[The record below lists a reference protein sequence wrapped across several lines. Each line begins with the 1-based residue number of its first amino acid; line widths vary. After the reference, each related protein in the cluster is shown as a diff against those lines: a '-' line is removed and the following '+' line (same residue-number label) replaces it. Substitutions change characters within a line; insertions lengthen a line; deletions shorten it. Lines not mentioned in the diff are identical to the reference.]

1 MTEKATTANT
11 VTTAPSVMSAPTH
24 AGAQPS
30 RQEGSMDSFD
40 DWDILSPPS
49 APHSDDER
57 DTVVVQH
64 GAKDNN
70 NNMECVEPRRA
81 SSVAAPGTPT
91 GFSAGSFARA
101 DSNSDIDVADEFEDL
116 DAGVISR
123 FPPRHSSSSYSDAQQ
138 RLRNDMAEPAG
149 VDQWLRLAE
158 ESLTAGASRA
168 ASDLVALLAVVK
180 RGSSAK
186 PNLPVEDV
194 GTCTEENLADSSEN
208 EEDIFTREVSS
219 SVDDDDWR
227 SLVRSLGPARFFLP
241 LGIVVVTVCVVLVY
255 VVSGGSVVSDARS
268 DAVVVAAAAA
278 GSRGSCQVPTS
289 SLDAGSI
296 DHRLHGPHI
305 GDCPA
310 YADDHTRVQGPSNS
324 RELPTRE
331 DSLLEDVSR
340 LTGENDRLRAEL
352 AAVAAELT
360 SELDRVTLELDA
372 VVRDGDVLRRQTDT
386 HLTESAVWKHSSEN
400 WYDAYQ
406 RARED
411 CRAVAPWTFTTGTKA
426 LARAAIGTVMRYGGD
441 A

>member
-1 MTEKATTANT
+1 
-11 VTTAPSVMSAPTH
+11 
-24 AGAQPS
+24 
-30 RQEGSMDSFD
+30 MDSFD

-70 NNMECVEPRRA
+70 NNFGDVLEPRRA
-81 SSVAAPGTPT
+81 SSPALNPGTPT

-101 DSNSDIDVADEFEDL
+101 DSNSDVDVADEFEDL

-138 RLRNDMAEPAG
+138 RTRNDMAEPAG

-194 GTCTEENLADSSEN
+194 GTAASTGEENLADSSEN
-208 EEDIFTREVSS
+208 AEDIFTREVSS
-219 SVDDDDWR
+219 SDDDDDWR

-241 LGIVVVTVCVVLVY
+241 LGIVLVTVCVVLVY
-255 VVSGGSVVSDARS
+255 VASGGSVVSDARS
-268 DAVVVAAAAA
+268 DAVVVAAAAV
-278 GSRGSCQVPTS
+278 GSRGSCAVPTS
-289 SLDAGSI
+289 SFDAGSI
-296 DHRLHGPHI
+296 DQLHGPHI

-310 YADDHTRVQGPSNS
+310 YADDHTRVHVQSNS

-352 AAVAAELT
+352 AAVKDKLT

-386 HLTESAVWKHSSEN
+386 HLAESAVWKHSSEN

-411 CRAVAPWTFTTGTKA
+411 CRAVAPWSLASGTKA
-426 LARAAIGTVMRYGGD
+426 LARAAIGTVMRYGGEV
-441 A
+441 

>member
-1 MTEKATTANT
+1 
-11 VTTAPSVMSAPTH
+11 
-24 AGAQPS
+24 
-30 RQEGSMDSFD
+30 MDSFD

-123 FPPRHSSSSYSDAQQ
+123 FPPRHSSSYSDAQQ

-194 GTCTEENLADSSEN
+194 GTCTSTGGQNLADSGEN
-208 EEDIFTREVSS
+208 ADILTREVSS

-241 LGIVVVTVCVVLVY
+241 LGIVLVAVCVVLAC

-268 DAVVVAAAAA
+268 DAVVVAAAAS

-289 SLDAGSI
+289 SVDAGSI

-310 YADDHTRVQGPSNS
+310 YADDHTRVHVPSNS

-340 LTGENDRLRAEL
+340 LTAENDRLRLEL
-352 AAVAAELT
+352 AAVKDKLT

-372 VVRDGDVLRRQTDT
+372 VVRTSDVLRRQTDT
-386 HLTESAVWKHSSEN
+386 HLAESAVWKHSSEN

>member
-1 MTEKATTANT
+1 
-11 VTTAPSVMSAPTH
+11 MSASTRVD
-24 AGAQPS
+24 AWPS
-30 RQEGSMDSFD
+30 RKEGSMDSFD

-57 DTVVVQH
+57 DTVVVEH

-101 DSNSDIDVADEFEDL
+101 DSNSDVDVADEFEDL

-123 FPPRHSSSSYSDAQQ
+123 FPPRHSYSDAQQ
-138 RLRNDMAEPAG
+138 RLRNDMAAEPAG

-194 GTCTEENLADSSEN
+194 GTCTSTGEENLADSGAVV
-208 EEDIFTREVSS
+208 DFTREVSS

-241 LGIVVVTVCVVLVY
+241 LGIVLVTVCVVLVY

-268 DAVVVAAAAA
+268 DAVVVAAAASL
-278 GSRGSCQVPTS
+278 SRGSCQVPTS
-289 SLDAGSI
+289 SFDAGSI

-331 DSLLEDVSR
+331 DSLTEDVSR
-340 LTGENDRLRAEL
+340 LTAENDRLRLEL
-352 AAVAAELT
+352 AAVKDELT
-360 SELDRVTLELDA
+360 SELDRLTLELDA

>member
-1 MTEKATTANT
+1 
-11 VTTAPSVMSAPTH
+11 MSAPTRVD
-24 AGAQPS
+24 AWPS

-70 NNMECVEPRRA
+70 NNFGDVLEPRRA
-81 SSVAAPGTPT
+81 SSPALNPGTPT

-101 DSNSDIDVADEFEDL
+101 DSNSDVDVADEFEDL

-123 FPPRHSSSSYSDAQQ
+123 FPPRHSYSDAQQ
-138 RLRNDMAEPAG
+138 RLRNDMAAEPAG

-194 GTCTEENLADSSEN
+194 GTCTSTGGENL
-208 EEDIFTREVSS
+208 EDIFTREVSS
-219 SVDDDDWR
+219 SDDDDDWR

-241 LGIVVVTVCVVLVY
+241 LGIVLVTVCVVLVY
-255 VVSGGSVVSDARS
+255 VASGGSVVSDARS
-268 DAVVVAAAAA
+268 DAVVVAAAAV
-278 GSRGSCQVPTS
+278 GSRGSCAVPTS
-289 SLDAGSI
+289 SFDAGSI
-296 DHRLHGPHI
+296 DQLHGPHI

-310 YADDHTRVQGPSNS
+310 YADDHTRVHVQSNS

-372 VVRDGDVLRRQTDT
+372 VVRHSDVLRRQTDT

-411 CRAVAPWTFTTGTKA
+411 CRAVAPWSLASGTKA
-426 LARAAIGTVMRYGGD
+426 LARAAIGTVMRYGGEV
-441 A
+441 

>member
-1 MTEKATTANT
+1 
-11 VTTAPSVMSAPTH
+11 MSAPTR
-24 AGAQPS
+24 ASAWPS
-30 RQEGSMDSFD
+30 RKEGSMDSFD

-101 DSNSDIDVADEFEDL
+101 DSNSDVDVADEFEDL

-123 FPPRHSSSSYSDAQQ
+123 FPPRHSSSYSDAQQ
-138 RLRNDMAEPAG
+138 RTRNDMAEPAG

-186 PNLPVEDV
+186 PNLSVEDV
-194 GTCTEENLADSSEN
+194 GTAASTGGEILADSSEN
-208 EEDIFTREVSS
+208 ADIFTREVSS

-255 VVSGGSVVSDARS
+255 VVSGGSVVSDAS
-268 DAVVVAAAAA
+268 DVVVVAAAAA

-289 SLDAGSI
+289 SFDTSSI

-310 YADDHTRVQGPSNS
+310 YADDHERVHGPSNS

-331 DSLLEDVSR
+331 DSLTEDVR
-340 LTGENDRLRAEL
+340 QLTAENDRLRAEL
-352 AAVAAELT
+352 ASVKDKLT
-360 SELDRVTLELDA
+360 SELDRVNLELDA
-372 VVRDGDVLRRQTDT
+372 VVRNGDVLRRQTDT
-386 HLTESAVWKHSSEN
+386 HLAESAVWKHSSEN

-411 CRAVAPWTFTTGTKA
+411 CRAVAPWTLASGTKA

>member
-1 MTEKATTANT
+1 
-11 VTTAPSVMSAPTH
+11 
-24 AGAQPS
+24 
-30 RQEGSMDSFD
+30 MDSFD

-70 NNMECVEPRRA
+70 NNFGDVLEPRRA
-81 SSVAAPGTPT
+81 SSPALNPGTPT
-91 GFSAGSFARA
+91 GLSAGSFARA
-101 DSNSDIDVADEFEDL
+101 DSNSDVDVADEFEDL

-123 FPPRHSSSSYSDAQQ
+123 FPPRHSSSYSDAQQ
-138 RLRNDMAEPAG
+138 RTRNDMAEPAG

-194 GTCTEENLADSSEN
+194 GTAASTGEENLADSSEN
-208 EEDIFTREVSS
+208 AEDIFTREVSS
-219 SVDDDDWR
+219 SDDDDDWR

-241 LGIVVVTVCVVLVY
+241 LGIVLVTVCVVLVY
-255 VVSGGSVVSDARS
+255 VASGGSVVSDARS
-268 DAVVVAAAAA
+268 DAVVVAAAAV
-278 GSRGSCQVPTS
+278 GSRGSCAVPTS
-289 SLDAGSI
+289 SFDAGSI
-296 DHRLHGPHI
+296 DQLHGPHI

-310 YADDHTRVQGPSNS
+310 YADDHTRVHVQSNS

-372 VVRDGDVLRRQTDT
+372 VVRHSDVLRRQTDT

-411 CRAVAPWTFTTGTKA
+411 CRAVAPWSLASGTKA
-426 LARAAIGTVMRYGGD
+426 LARAAIGTVMRYGGEV
-441 A
+441 

>member
-1 MTEKATTANT
+1 
-11 VTTAPSVMSAPTH
+11 
-24 AGAQPS
+24 
-30 RQEGSMDSFD
+30 MDSFD

-57 DTVVVQH
+57 DTVVVEH

-70 NNMECVEPRRA
+70 NNFGDVLEPRRA
-81 SSVAAPGTPT
+81 SSPALNPGTPT
-91 GFSAGSFARA
+91 GLSAGSFARA
-101 DSNSDIDVADEFEDL
+101 DSNSDVDVADEFEDL

-138 RLRNDMAEPAG
+138 RLHNDMAEPAG

-194 GTCTEENLADSSEN
+194 GTCTSTGEENLAGGAV
-208 EEDIFTREVSS
+208 DIFTREVSS

-241 LGIVVVTVCVVLVY
+241 LGFVLVTVCVVLVY

-278 GSRGSCQVPTS
+278 GSRGSCSVPTS

-310 YADDHTRVQGPSNS
+310 YAVDHTRVHVPSNS

-331 DSLLEDVSR
+331 DSLTEDVSR
-340 LTGENDRLRAEL
+340 LTAENDRLRAEL
-352 AAVAAELT
+352 ASVKDKLT
-360 SELDRVTLELDA
+360 SELDRLTLELDA
-372 VVRDGDVLRRQTDT
+372 VVRNGDVLRRQTDT
-386 HLTESAVWKHSSEN
+386 HLAESAVWKHSSEN

-411 CRAVAPWTFTTGTKA
+411 CRAVAPWTLASGTKA

>member
-1 MTEKATTANT
+1 M
-11 VTTAPSVMSAPTH
+11 
-24 AGAQPS
+24 
-30 RQEGSMDSFD
+30 
-40 DWDILSPPS
+40 SPPS

-70 NNMECVEPRRA
+70 NNFGDVLEPRRA
-81 SSVAAPGTPT
+81 SSPALNPGTPT

-101 DSNSDIDVADEFEDL
+101 DSNSDVDVADEFEDL

-138 RLRNDMAEPAG
+138 RTRNDMAEPAG

-194 GTCTEENLADSSEN
+194 GTAASTGEENLADSSEN
-208 EEDIFTREVSS
+208 AEDIFTREVSS
-219 SVDDDDWR
+219 SDDDDDWR

-241 LGIVVVTVCVVLVY
+241 LGIVLVTVCVVLVY
-255 VVSGGSVVSDARS
+255 VASGGSVVSDARS
-268 DAVVVAAAAA
+268 DAVVVAAAAV
-278 GSRGSCQVPTS
+278 GSRGSCAVPTS
-289 SLDAGSI
+289 SFDAGSI
-296 DHRLHGPHI
+296 DQLHGPHI

-310 YADDHTRVQGPSNS
+310 YADDHTRVHVQSNS

-411 CRAVAPWTFTTGTKA
+411 CRAVAPWSLASGTKA
-426 LARAAIGTVMRYGGD
+426 LARAAIGTVMRYGGEV
-441 A
+441 

>member
-1 MTEKATTANT
+1 
-11 VTTAPSVMSAPTH
+11 MSASTRVD
-24 AGAQPS
+24 AWPS
-30 RQEGSMDSFD
+30 RKEGSMDSFD

-57 DTVVVQH
+57 DTVVVEH

-70 NNMECVEPRRA
+70 NNFGDVLEPRRA
-81 SSVAAPGTPT
+81 SSPALNPGTPT

-101 DSNSDIDVADEFEDL
+101 DSNSDVDVADEFEDL

-194 GTCTEENLADSSEN
+194 GTCTSTGEENLADSGAVV
-208 EEDIFTREVSS
+208 DFTREVSS

-241 LGIVVVTVCVVLVY
+241 LGIVLVTVCVVLVY

-268 DAVVVAAAAA
+268 DAVVVAAAVS

-289 SLDAGSI
+289 SFDAGSI

-331 DSLLEDVSR
+331 DSLTEDVSR
-340 LTGENDRLRAEL
+340 LTAENDRLRLEL
-352 AAVAAELT
+352 ASVTAELT

-372 VVRDGDVLRRQTDT
+372 VVRDGDVLRRQADT

>member
-1 MTEKATTANT
+1 
-11 VTTAPSVMSAPTH
+11 
-24 AGAQPS
+24 
-30 RQEGSMDSFD
+30 MDSFD

-70 NNMECVEPRRA
+70 NNFGDVLEPRRA
-81 SSVAAPGTPT
+81 SSPALNPGTPT
-91 GFSAGSFARA
+91 GLSAGSFARA
-101 DSNSDIDVADEFEDL
+101 DSNSDVDVADEFEDL

-194 GTCTEENLADSSEN
+194 GTCTSTGGENLADSSAHAV
-208 EEDIFTREVSS
+208 DIFTREVSS
-219 SVDDDDWR
+219 SDDDDDWR

-241 LGIVVVTVCVVLVY
+241 LGIVIMTVCVVLVCA
-255 VVSGGSVVSDARS
+255 VSGGSVVSDARS
-268 DAVVVAAAAA
+268 DAVVVAAAAS
-278 GSRGSCQVPTS
+278 GSRGSCSVPTS
-289 SLDAGSI
+289 SFDAGSI

-310 YADDHTRVQGPSNS
+310 YADDHTRVHVPSNS

-331 DSLLEDVSR
+331 DSLTEDVSR
-340 LTGENDRLRAEL
+340 LTAENDRLRLEL
-352 AAVAAELT
+352 AAVKDKLT

-372 VVRDGDVLRRQTDT
+372 VVRTSDVLRRQTDT
-386 HLTESAVWKHSSEN
+386 HLAESAVWKHSSEN

-426 LARAAIGTVMRYGGD
+426 LARAAIGTVMRYGGE

>member
-1 MTEKATTANT
+1 
-11 VTTAPSVMSAPTH
+11 
-24 AGAQPS
+24 
-30 RQEGSMDSFD
+30 MDSFD

-64 GAKDNN
+64 GAKDN

-101 DSNSDIDVADEFEDL
+101 DSNSDVDVADEFEDL

-123 FPPRHSSSSYSDAQQ
+123 FPPRHSTSSYSDAQQ
-138 RLRNDMAEPAG
+138 RLRNDHAEPAG

-194 GTCTEENLADSSEN
+194 GTCTCTGGENLAESSEN
-208 EEDIFTREVSS
+208 ADIFTREVSS

-227 SLVRSLGPARFFLP
+227 SLVKSLGPARFFLP
-241 LGIVVVTVCVVLVY
+241 LGIVLVTVCVVLVCA
-255 VVSGGSVVSDARS
+255 VSGGSVVSDARS
-268 DAVVVAAAAA
+268 DAVVVAAAAV

-310 YADDHTRVQGPSNS
+310 FADDHTRVHVPSNS

-331 DSLLEDVSR
+331 DSLTEDVSR
-340 LTGENDRLRAEL
+340 LTAENDRLRAEL
-352 AAVAAELT
+352 AAVTAELT

-426 LARAAIGTVMRYGGD
+426 LARAAIGTVMRYGGE

>member
-1 MTEKATTANT
+1 
-11 VTTAPSVMSAPTH
+11 
-24 AGAQPS
+24 
-30 RQEGSMDSFD
+30 MDSFD

-91 GFSAGSFARA
+91 GFSAGSFART
-101 DSNSDIDVADEFEDL
+101 DSNSDVDVADEFEDL

-123 FPPRHSSSSYSDAQQ
+123 FPPRHSYSDAQQ
-138 RLRNDMAEPAG
+138 RLRNDMAAEPAG

-194 GTCTEENLADSSEN
+194 GTCTSTGEENLADSSEN
-208 EEDIFTREVSS
+208 ADIFAREVSS

-241 LGIVVVTVCVVLVY
+241 LGIVVATVCVVLVY
-255 VVSGGSVVSDARS
+255 VVSGGSVVSDAS
-268 DAVVVAAAAA
+268 DVVVVAAAAA

-289 SLDAGSI
+289 SFDAGSI

-310 YADDHTRVQGPSNS
+310 YADDHTRVQVPSNS

-331 DSLLEDVSR
+331 DSLTEDVR
-340 LTGENDRLRAEL
+340 QLTAENDRLRAEL
-352 AAVAAELT
+352 AAVTAELT

-372 VVRDGDVLRRQTDT
+372 VVRHSDVLRRQTDT

-411 CRAVAPWTFTTGTKA
+411 CRAVAPWTLASGTKA

>member
-1 MTEKATTANT
+1 
-11 VTTAPSVMSAPTH
+11 
-24 AGAQPS
+24 
-30 RQEGSMDSFD
+30 MDSFD

-57 DTVVVQH
+57 DTVVVEH

-70 NNMECVEPRRA
+70 NNFGDVLEPRRA
-81 SSVAAPGTPT
+81 SSPGLNQGTPT
-91 GFSAGSFARA
+91 VLSAGSFARA
-101 DSNSDIDVADEFEDL
+101 DSNSDVDVADEFEDL

-194 GTCTEENLADSSEN
+194 GTAVSTGGENLAGCAV
-208 EEDIFTREVSS
+208 DILTREVSS
-219 SVDDDDWR
+219 SDDDDYWR
-227 SLVRSLGPARFFLP
+227 SLVRSFGPARFFLP
-241 LGIVVVTVCVVLVY
+241 LGIVLVTVCVVLVCA
-255 VVSGGSVVSDARS
+255 VSGGSVVSDARS
-268 DAVVVAAAAA
+268 DAVVVAAAAV

-289 SLDAGSI
+289 SFDAGSI

-310 YADDHTRVQGPSNS
+310 YADDHTRVHGPSNS

-331 DSLLEDVSR
+331 DSLTEDVSR
-340 LTGENDRLRAEL
+340 LTAENDRLRLEL
-352 AAVAAELT
+352 AAVKDKLT

-386 HLTESAVWKHSSEN
+386 HLAESAVWKHSSEN

-411 CRAVAPWTFTTGTKA
+411 CRAVAPWTLTTGTKA

>member
-1 MTEKATTANT
+1 
-11 VTTAPSVMSAPTH
+11 MSASTRVD
-24 AGAQPS
+24 AWPS
-30 RQEGSMDSFD
+30 RKEGSMDSFD

-101 DSNSDIDVADEFEDL
+101 DSNSDVDVADEFEDL

-194 GTCTEENLADSSEN
+194 GTCTSTGGENLADSSAV
-208 EEDIFTREVSS
+208 DIFTREVSS

-241 LGIVVVTVCVVLVY
+241 LGIVAVTVCVVLVY

-268 DAVVVAAAAA
+268 DAVVVAAAASL
-278 GSRGSCQVPTS
+278 SRGSCQVPTS
-289 SLDAGSI
+289 SFDAGSI

-331 DSLLEDVSR
+331 DSLTEDVSR
-340 LTGENDRLRAEL
+340 LTAENDRLRLEL
-352 AAVAAELT
+352 AAVKDELT
-360 SELDRVTLELDA
+360 SELDRLTLELDA

>member
-1 MTEKATTANT
+1 
-11 VTTAPSVMSAPTH
+11 MSAPTRVD
-24 AGAQPS
+24 AWPS
-30 RQEGSMDSFD
+30 RKEGSMDSFD

-70 NNMECVEPRRA
+70 NNFGDVLEPRRA
-81 SSVAAPGTPT
+81 SSPALNPGTPT

-101 DSNSDIDVADEFEDL
+101 DSNSDVDVADEFEDL

-123 FPPRHSSSSYSDAQQ
+123 FPPRHSYSDAQQ
-138 RLRNDMAEPAG
+138 RLRNDMAAEPAG

-194 GTCTEENLADSSEN
+194 GTCTSTGEENLAGGAV
-208 EEDIFTREVSS
+208 DIFTREVSS

-241 LGIVVVTVCVVLVY
+241 LGIVLVTVCVVLVCA
-255 VVSGGSVVSDARS
+255 VSGGSVVSDARS
-268 DAVVVAAAAA
+268 DAVVVAAAAV

-289 SLDAGSI
+289 SFDAGSI

-310 YADDHTRVQGPSNS
+310 YADDHTRVHVPSNS

-340 LTGENDRLRAEL
+340 LTAENDRLRLEL
-352 AAVAAELT
+352 AAVKDKLT

-386 HLTESAVWKHSSEN
+386 HLAESAVWKHSSEN

>member
-1 MTEKATTANT
+1 
-11 VTTAPSVMSAPTH
+11 
-24 AGAQPS
+24 
-30 RQEGSMDSFD
+30 MDSFD

-70 NNMECVEPRRA
+70 NNFGDVLEPRRA
-81 SSVAAPGTPT
+81 SSPALNPGTPT
-91 GFSAGSFARA
+91 GLSAGSFARA
-101 DSNSDIDVADEFEDL
+101 DSNSDVDVADEFEDL

-138 RLRNDMAEPAG
+138 RLRNDHAEPAG

-194 GTCTEENLADSSEN
+194 GTCTSTGEENLAGGAV
-208 EEDIFTREVSS
+208 DIFTREVSS

-241 LGIVVVTVCVVLVY
+241 LGIVLVAVCVVLAC

-268 DAVVVAAAAA
+268 DAVVVAAAAS
-278 GSRGSCQVPTS
+278 GSRGSCSVPTS
-289 SLDAGSI
+289 SFDAGSI

-310 YADDHTRVQGPSNS
+310 YADDHERVQGPSNS

-340 LTGENDRLRAEL
+340 LTAENDRLRLEL
-352 AAVAAELT
+352 AAVKDKLT

-372 VVRDGDVLRRQTDT
+372 VVRTSDVLRRQTDT
-386 HLTESAVWKHSSEN
+386 HLAESAVWKHSSEN

-411 CRAVAPWTFTTGTKA
+411 CRAVAPWTLASGTKA

>member
-1 MTEKATTANT
+1 
-11 VTTAPSVMSAPTH
+11 MSAPTR
-24 AGAQPS
+24 AGAWPS
-30 RQEGSMDSFD
+30 REEGSMDSFD

-57 DTVVVQH
+57 DTVVVEH

-70 NNMECVEPRRA
+70 NNFGDVLEPRRA

-101 DSNSDIDVADEFEDL
+101 DSNSDVDVADEFEDL

-123 FPPRHSSSSYSDAQQ
+123 FPPRHSYSDAQQ
-138 RLRNDMAEPAG
+138 RLRNDMAAEPAG

-194 GTCTEENLADSSEN
+194 GTCTSTGGENLADSSAHAV
-208 EEDIFTREVSS
+208 DIFTREVSS
-219 SVDDDDWR
+219 SDDDDDWR

-241 LGIVVVTVCVVLVY
+241 LGIVAVTVCVVLVY

-268 DAVVVAAAAA
+268 DAVVVAAAAV

-289 SLDAGSI
+289 SFDAGSI

-310 YADDHTRVQGPSNS
+310 YADDHTRVHVPSNS

-331 DSLLEDVSR
+331 DSLTEDVSR
-340 LTGENDRLRAEL
+340 LTAENDRLRAEL
-352 AAVAAELT
+352 AAVTAELT

-426 LARAAIGTVMRYGGD
+426 LARAAIGTVMRYGGE

>member
-1 MTEKATTANT
+1 
-11 VTTAPSVMSAPTH
+11 
-24 AGAQPS
+24 
-30 RQEGSMDSFD
+30 MDSFD

-101 DSNSDIDVADEFEDL
+101 DSNSDVDVADEFEDL

-123 FPPRHSSSSYSDAQQ
+123 FPPRHSSSYSDAQQ

-194 GTCTEENLADSSEN
+194 GTCTSTGGENL
-208 EEDIFTREVSS
+208 EDIFTREVSS
-219 SVDDDDWR
+219 SDDDDDWR

-310 YADDHTRVQGPSNS
+310 YADDHERVQGPSNS

-340 LTGENDRLRAEL
+340 LTAENDRLRAEL
-352 AAVAAELT
+352 ASVTEQLT

-372 VVRDGDVLRRQTDT
+372 VVRDGDVLRRQADT
-386 HLTESAVWKHSSEN
+386 HLAESAVWKHSSEQ

-411 CRAVAPWTFTTGTKA
+411 CRAVAPWTLASGTKA

>member
-1 MTEKATTANT
+1 
-11 VTTAPSVMSAPTH
+11 
-24 AGAQPS
+24 
-30 RQEGSMDSFD
+30 MDSFD

-70 NNMECVEPRRA
+70 NNFGDVLEPRRA
-81 SSVAAPGTPT
+81 SSPALNPGTPT

-101 DSNSDIDVADEFEDL
+101 DSNSDVDVADEFEDL

-138 RLRNDMAEPAG
+138 RTRNDMAEPAG

-194 GTCTEENLADSSEN
+194 GTAASTGEENLADSSEN
-208 EEDIFTREVSS
+208 AEDIFTREVSS
-219 SVDDDDWR
+219 SDDDDDWR

-241 LGIVVVTVCVVLVY
+241 LGIVLVTVCVVLVY
-255 VVSGGSVVSDARS
+255 VASGGSVVSDARS
-268 DAVVVAAAAA
+268 DAVVVAAAAV
-278 GSRGSCQVPTS
+278 GSRGSCAVPTS
-289 SLDAGSI
+289 SFDAGSI

-310 YADDHTRVQGPSNS
+310 YADDHTRVHVQSNS

-372 VVRDGDVLRRQTDT
+372 VVRHSDVLRRQTDT

-411 CRAVAPWTFTTGTKA
+411 CRAVAPWSLASGTKA
-426 LARAAIGTVMRYGGD
+426 LARAAIGTVMRYGGEV
-441 A
+441 

>member
-1 MTEKATTANT
+1 
-11 VTTAPSVMSAPTH
+11 MSAPTRVD
-24 AGAQPS
+24 AWPS
-30 RQEGSMDSFD
+30 RKEGSMDSFD

-57 DTVVVQH
+57 DTVVVEH

-101 DSNSDIDVADEFEDL
+101 DSNSDVDVADECEDL

-138 RLRNDMAEPAG
+138 RTRNDMAEPAG

-194 GTCTEENLADSSEN
+194 GTCTSTGEENLADSSEN
-208 EEDIFTREVSS
+208 ADIFTREVSS

-241 LGIVVVTVCVVLVY
+241 LGIVLVTVCVVLVY
-255 VVSGGSVVSDARS
+255 VASGGSVVSDARS
-268 DAVVVAAAAA
+268 DAVVVAAAASL
-278 GSRGSCQVPTS
+278 SRGSCQVPTS
-289 SLDAGSI
+289 SFDAGSI

-310 YADDHTRVQGPSNS
+310 YADDHTRVHVQSNS

-372 VVRDGDVLRRQTDT
+372 VVRHSDVLRRQTDT

-411 CRAVAPWTFTTGTKA
+411 CRAVAPWSLASGTKA
-426 LARAAIGTVMRYGGD
+426 LARAAIGTVMRYGGEV
-441 A
+441 

>member
-1 MTEKATTANT
+1 
-11 VTTAPSVMSAPTH
+11 MSAPTRVD
-24 AGAQPS
+24 AWPS

-70 NNMECVEPRRA
+70 NNFGDVLEPRRA
-81 SSVAAPGTPT
+81 SSVAAKPGHPHRI
-91 GFSAGSFARA
+91 FRRIFRPRRLQLRRRRRRRVRRPRRGSHLEVPAQA
-101 DSNSDIDVADEFEDL
+101 L
-116 DAGVISR
+116 
-123 FPPRHSSSSYSDAQQ
+123 SSYSDAQQ
-138 RLRNDMAEPAG
+138 RLRNDMAAEPAG

-194 GTCTEENLADSSEN
+194 GTCTSTGGENLADSSAV
-208 EEDIFTREVSS
+208 DIFTREVSS

-241 LGIVVVTVCVVLVY
+241 LGIVLVTVCVVLVC

-289 SLDAGSI
+289 SFDAGSI

-310 YADDHTRVQGPSNS
+310 YADDHTRVHGPSNS

-331 DSLLEDVSR
+331 DSLTEDVSR
-340 LTGENDRLRAEL
+340 LTAENDRLR
-352 AAVAAELT
+352 
-360 SELDRVTLELDA
+360 
-372 VVRDGDVLRRQTDT
+372 RRARGRHRRT
-386 HLTESAVWKHSSEN
+386 HLRTGPRDPRTGRRRSRRRRAQAPNGHPSRGERGVEAQFRKLVRRLPTSPGGLPGGCAV
-400 WYDAYQ
+400 DARDRNQ
-406 RARED
+406 GVGSRGD
-411 CRAVAPWTFTTGTKA
+411 WNCH
-426 LARAAIGTVMRYGGD
+426 AIRRRRVDGCT
-441 A
+441 

>member
-1 MTEKATTANT
+1 
-11 VTTAPSVMSAPTH
+11 
-24 AGAQPS
+24 
-30 RQEGSMDSFD
+30 MDSFD

-57 DTVVVQH
+57 DTVVVEH

-101 DSNSDIDVADEFEDL
+101 DSNSDVDVADEFEDL

-194 GTCTEENLADSSEN
+194 GTCTSTGEENLAGGAV
-208 EEDIFTREVSS
+208 DIFTREVSS

-241 LGIVVVTVCVVLVY
+241 LGIVLVAVCVVLAC

-268 DAVVVAAAAA
+268 DAVVVAAAAS
-278 GSRGSCQVPTS
+278 GSRGSCSVPTS
-289 SLDAGSI
+289 SFDAGSI

-310 YADDHTRVQGPSNS
+310 YADDHTRVHVPSNS

-340 LTGENDRLRAEL
+340 LTAENDRLRLEL
-352 AAVAAELT
+352 AAVKDKLT

-372 VVRDGDVLRRQTDT
+372 VVRTSDVLRRQTDT
-386 HLTESAVWKHSSEN
+386 HLAESAVWKHSSEN

>member
-1 MTEKATTANT
+1 
-11 VTTAPSVMSAPTH
+11 
-24 AGAQPS
+24 
-30 RQEGSMDSFD
+30 MDSFD

-57 DTVVVQH
+57 DTVVVEH

-70 NNMECVEPRRA
+70 NNFGDVLEPRRA
-81 SSVAAPGTPT
+81 SSPALNPGTPT

-101 DSNSDIDVADEFEDL
+101 DSNSDVDVADEFEDL

-123 FPPRHSSSSYSDAQQ
+123 FPPRHSYSDAQQ
-138 RLRNDMAEPAG
+138 RLRNDMAAEPAG

-194 GTCTEENLADSSEN
+194 GTCTSTGEENLAGGAV
-208 EEDIFTREVSS
+208 DIFTREVSS

-241 LGIVVVTVCVVLVY
+241 LGFVLVTVCVVLVY

-268 DAVVVAAAAA
+268 DAVVVAAAASL
-278 GSRGSCQVPTS
+278 SRGSCQVPTS
-289 SLDAGSI
+289 SFDAGSI

-310 YADDHTRVQGPSNS
+310 YADDHTRVHVPSNS

-340 LTGENDRLRAEL
+340 LTAENDRLRLEL
-352 AAVAAELT
+352 AAVKDKLT

-386 HLTESAVWKHSSEN
+386 HLAESAVWKHSSEN

>member
-1 MTEKATTANT
+1 
-11 VTTAPSVMSAPTH
+11 
-24 AGAQPS
+24 
-30 RQEGSMDSFD
+30 MDSFD

-57 DTVVVQH
+57 DTVVVEH

-70 NNMECVEPRRA
+70 NNFGDVLEPRRA
-81 SSVAAPGTPT
+81 SSPGLNPGTPT
-91 GFSAGSFARA
+91 VLSAGSFARA
-101 DSNSDIDVADEFEDL
+101 DSNSDVDVADEFEDL

-194 GTCTEENLADSSEN
+194 GTAVSTGGENLAGGAV
-208 EEDIFTREVSS
+208 DILTREVSS
-219 SVDDDDWR
+219 SDDDDDWR

-241 LGIVVVTVCVVLVY
+241 LGIVLVTVCVVLVCA
-255 VVSGGSVVSDARS
+255 VSGGSVVSDARS
-268 DAVVVAAAAA
+268 DAVVVAAAAV

-289 SLDAGSI
+289 SFDAGSI

-305 GDCPA
+305 GDCHA
-310 YADDHTRVQGPSNS
+310 YADDHTRVHGPSNS

-331 DSLLEDVSR
+331 DSLTEDVSR
-340 LTGENDRLRAEL
+340 LTAENYRLRLEL
-352 AAVAAELT
+352 AAVKDKLT

-386 HLTESAVWKHSSEN
+386 HLAESAVWKHSSEN

>member
-1 MTEKATTANT
+1 
-11 VTTAPSVMSAPTH
+11 
-24 AGAQPS
+24 
-30 RQEGSMDSFD
+30 MDSFD

-57 DTVVVQH
+57 DTVVVEH

-70 NNMECVEPRRA
+70 NNFGDVLEPRRA
-81 SSVAAPGTPT
+81 SSPGLNPGTPT
-91 GFSAGSFARA
+91 VLSAGSFARA
-101 DSNSDIDVADEFEDL
+101 DSNSDVDVADEFEDL

-194 GTCTEENLADSSEN
+194 GTAVSTGGENLAGGAV
-208 EEDIFTREVSS
+208 DILTREVSS
-219 SVDDDDWR
+219 SDDDDDWR

-241 LGIVVVTVCVVLVY
+241 LGIVLVTVCVVLVCA
-255 VVSGGSVVSDARS
+255 VSGGSVVSDARS
-268 DAVVVAAAAA
+268 DAVVVVAAAV

-289 SLDAGSI
+289 SFDAGSI

-310 YADDHTRVQGPSNS
+310 YADDHTRVHGPSNS

-331 DSLLEDVSR
+331 DSLTEDVSR
-340 LTGENDRLRAEL
+340 LTAENDRLRLEL
-352 AAVAAELT
+352 AAVKDKLT
-360 SELDRVTLELDA
+360 S
-372 VVRDGDVLRRQTDT
+372 
-386 HLTESAVWKHSSEN
+386 
-400 WYDAYQ
+400 
-406 RARED
+406 
-411 CRAVAPWTFTTGTKA
+411 
-426 LARAAIGTVMRYGGD
+426 
-441 A
+441 

>member
-1 MTEKATTANT
+1 M
-11 VTTAPSVMSAPTH
+11 
-24 AGAQPS
+24 
-30 RQEGSMDSFD
+30 
-40 DWDILSPPS
+40 SPPS

-70 NNMECVEPRRA
+70 NNFGDVLEPRRA
-81 SSVAAPGTPT
+81 SSPALNPGTPT

-101 DSNSDIDVADEFEDL
+101 DSNSDVDVADEFEDL

-138 RLRNDMAEPAG
+138 RTRNDMAEPAG

-194 GTCTEENLADSSEN
+194 GTAASTGEENLADSSEN
-208 EEDIFTREVSS
+208 AEDIFTREVSS
-219 SVDDDDWR
+219 SDDDDDWR

-241 LGIVVVTVCVVLVY
+241 LGIVLVTVCVVLVY
-255 VVSGGSVVSDARS
+255 VASGGSVVSDARS
-268 DAVVVAAAAA
+268 DAVVVAAAAV
-278 GSRGSCQVPTS
+278 GSRGSCAVPTS
-289 SLDAGSI
+289 SFDAGSI
-296 DHRLHGPHI
+296 DQLHGPHI

-310 YADDHTRVQGPSNS
+310 YADDHTRVHVQSNS

-372 VVRDGDVLRRQTDT
+372 VVRHSDVLRRQTDT

>member
-1 MTEKATTANT
+1 
-11 VTTAPSVMSAPTH
+11 
-24 AGAQPS
+24 
-30 RQEGSMDSFD
+30 MDSFD

-70 NNMECVEPRRA
+70 NNFGDVLEPRRA
-81 SSVAAPGTPT
+81 SSPALNPGTPT

-123 FPPRHSSSSYSDAQQ
+123 FPPRHSSSYSDAQQ

-194 GTCTEENLADSSEN
+194 GTAASTGEENLADSSEN
-208 EEDIFTREVSS
+208 AEDIFTREVSS
-219 SVDDDDWR
+219 SDDDDDWR

-241 LGIVVVTVCVVLVY
+241 LGIVLVTVCVVLVY
-255 VVSGGSVVSDARS
+255 VASGGSVVSDARS
-268 DAVVVAAAAA
+268 DAVVVAAAAV
-278 GSRGSCQVPTS
+278 GSRGSCAVPTS
-289 SLDAGSI
+289 SFDAGSI
-296 DHRLHGPHI
+296 DQLHGPHI

-310 YADDHTRVQGPSNS
+310 YADDHTRVHVQSNS

-372 VVRDGDVLRRQTDT
+372 VVRHSDVLRRQTDT

-411 CRAVAPWTFTTGTKA
+411 CRAVAPWSLASGTKA
-426 LARAAIGTVMRYGGD
+426 LARAAIGTVMRYGGEV
-441 A
+441 

>member
-1 MTEKATTANT
+1 
-11 VTTAPSVMSAPTH
+11 MSAPTRVD
-24 AGAQPS
+24 AWPS

-70 NNMECVEPRRA
+70 NNFGDVLEPRRA
-81 SSVAAPGTPT
+81 SSPALNPGTPT

-101 DSNSDIDVADEFEDL
+101 DSNSDVDVADEFEDL

-194 GTCTEENLADSSEN
+194 GTCTSTGEENLAGGAV
-208 EEDIFTREVSS
+208 DIFTREVSS

-241 LGIVVVTVCVVLVY
+241 LGIVLVAVCVVLAC

-268 DAVVVAAAAA
+268 DAVVVAAAAS

-289 SLDAGSI
+289 SFDAGSI

-310 YADDHTRVQGPSNS
+310 YADDHTRVQVPSNS

-331 DSLLEDVSR
+331 DSLTRGRVATDRRERPAPSR
-340 LTGENDRLRAEL
+340 ARGRQ
-352 AAVAAELT
+352 
-360 SELDRVTLELDA
+360 
-372 VVRDGDVLRRQTDT
+372 RQT
-386 HLTESAVWKHSSEN
+386 HLRTGPRDPRTGRRRSRRRRAQAPNGHPSRGERRVEAQFRKLVRRLPTSPGGLPGGCAVDVHDRNQGVGSRGDWNCH
-400 WYDAYQ
+400 
-406 RARED
+406 
-411 CRAVAPWTFTTGTKA
+411 
-426 LARAAIGTVMRYGGD
+426 AIRRRRVDGCT
-441 A
+441 

>member
-1 MTEKATTANT
+1 
-11 VTTAPSVMSAPTH
+11 
-24 AGAQPS
+24 
-30 RQEGSMDSFD
+30 MDSFD

-70 NNMECVEPRRA
+70 NNFGDVLEPRRA
-81 SSVAAPGTPT
+81 SSVALNPGTPT

-101 DSNSDIDVADEFEDL
+101 DSNSDVDVADEFEDL

-138 RLRNDMAEPAG
+138 RLRNDHAEPAG

-194 GTCTEENLADSSEN
+194 GTCTSTGEENLAGGAV
-208 EEDIFTREVSS
+208 DIFTREVSS

-241 LGIVVVTVCVVLVY
+241 LGIVLVAVCVVLAC

-268 DAVVVAAAAA
+268 DAVVVAAAAS
-278 GSRGSCQVPTS
+278 GSRGSCSVPTS
-289 SLDAGSI
+289 SFDAGSI

-310 YADDHTRVQGPSNS
+310 YADDHTRVHVQSNS

-331 DSLLEDVSR
+331 DSLTEDVSR
-340 LTGENDRLRAEL
+340 LTAENDRLRLEL
-352 AAVAAELT
+352 ASVTAELT

-386 HLTESAVWKHSSEN
+386 HLAESAVWKHSSEN

-426 LARAAIGTVMRYGGD
+426 LARAAIGTVMRYGGE

>member
-1 MTEKATTANT
+1 
-11 VTTAPSVMSAPTH
+11 
-24 AGAQPS
+24 
-30 RQEGSMDSFD
+30 MDSFD

-70 NNMECVEPRRA
+70 NNFGDVLEPRRA
-81 SSVAAPGTPT
+81 SSPALNPGTPT
-91 GFSAGSFARA
+91 GLSAGSFARA
-101 DSNSDIDVADEFEDL
+101 DSNSDVDVADEFEDL

-194 GTCTEENLADSSEN
+194 GTCTSTGEENLAGGAV
-208 EEDIFTREVSS
+208 DIFTREVSS

-241 LGIVVVTVCVVLVY
+241 LGIVLVAVCVVLAC

-278 GSRGSCQVPTS
+278 GSRGSCSVPTS
-289 SLDAGSI
+289 SFDAGSI

-310 YADDHTRVQGPSNS
+310 YADDHTRVHVPSNS

-340 LTGENDRLRAEL
+340 LTAENDRLRLEL
-352 AAVAAELT
+352 AAVTAELT

-372 VVRDGDVLRRQTDT
+372 VVRTSDVLRRQTDT
-386 HLTESAVWKHSSEN
+386 HLAESAVWKHSSEN

>member
-1 MTEKATTANT
+1 
-11 VTTAPSVMSAPTH
+11 
-24 AGAQPS
+24 
-30 RQEGSMDSFD
+30 MDSFD

-57 DTVVVQH
+57 DTVVVEH

-70 NNMECVEPRRA
+70 NNFGDVLEPRRA
-81 SSVAAPGTPT
+81 SSPALNPGTPT
-91 GFSAGSFARA
+91 GLSAGSFARA
-101 DSNSDIDVADEFEDL
+101 DSNSDVDVADEFEDL

-123 FPPRHSSSSYSDAQQ
+123 FPPRHSYSDAQQ
-138 RLRNDMAEPAG
+138 RLRNDMAAEPAG

-194 GTCTEENLADSSEN
+194 GTCTSTGEENLAGGAV
-208 EEDIFTREVSS
+208 DIFTREVSS

-241 LGIVVVTVCVVLVY
+241 LGFVLVTVCVVLVY

-278 GSRGSCQVPTS
+278 GSRGSCSVPTS

-310 YADDHTRVQGPSNS
+310 YAVDHTRVHVPSNS

-340 LTGENDRLRAEL
+340 LTAENDRLRLEL
-352 AAVAAELT
+352 AAVKDKLT

-372 VVRDGDVLRRQTDT
+372 VVRTSDVLRRQTDT

>member
-1 MTEKATTANT
+1 
-11 VTTAPSVMSAPTH
+11 
-24 AGAQPS
+24 
-30 RQEGSMDSFD
+30 MDSFD

-57 DTVVVQH
+57 DTVVVEH

-101 DSNSDIDVADEFEDL
+101 DSNSDVDVADEFEDL

-138 RLRNDMAEPAG
+138 RLRNDHAEPAG

-194 GTCTEENLADSSEN
+194 GTCTSTGGENLADSGEN
-208 EEDIFTREVSS
+208 ADILTREVSS

-241 LGIVVVTVCVVLVY
+241 LGIVLVTVCVVLVY

-268 DAVVVAAAAA
+268 DAVVVAAAASL
-278 GSRGSCQVPTS
+278 SRGSCQVPTS
-289 SLDAGSI
+289 SFDAGSI

-310 YADDHTRVQGPSNS
+310 YADDHERVQGPSNS

-340 LTGENDRLRAEL
+340 LTAENDRLRLEL
-352 AAVAAELT
+352 AAVKDELT
-360 SELDRVTLELDA
+360 SELDRLTLELDA

-386 HLTESAVWKHSSEN
+386 HLAESAVWKHSSEN

-426 LARAAIGTVMRYGGD
+426 LARAAIGTVMRYGGE

>member
-1 MTEKATTANT
+1 
-11 VTTAPSVMSAPTH
+11 
-24 AGAQPS
+24 
-30 RQEGSMDSFD
+30 MDSFD

-81 SSVAAPGTPT
+81 STPAAPGTPT

-101 DSNSDIDVADEFEDL
+101 DSNSDVDVADEFEDL

-138 RLRNDMAEPAG
+138 RTRNDMAEPAG

-194 GTCTEENLADSSEN
+194 GTAASTGEENLADSSEN
-208 EEDIFTREVSS
+208 AEDIFTREVSS
-219 SVDDDDWR
+219 SDDDDDWR

-241 LGIVVVTVCVVLVY
+241 LGIVLVTVCVVLVY
-255 VVSGGSVVSDARS
+255 VASGGSVVSDARS
-268 DAVVVAAAAA
+268 DAVVVAAAAV
-278 GSRGSCQVPTS
+278 GSRGSCAVPTS
-289 SLDAGSI
+289 SFDAGSI
-296 DHRLHGPHI
+296 DQLHGPHI

-310 YADDHTRVQGPSNS
+310 YADDHERVHGPSNS

-331 DSLLEDVSR
+331 DSLTEDVR
-340 LTGENDRLRAEL
+340 QLTAENDRLRAEL
-352 AAVAAELT
+352 ASVKDKLT
-360 SELDRVTLELDA
+360 SELDRVNLELDA
-372 VVRDGDVLRRQTDT
+372 VVRNGDVLRRQTDT

-411 CRAVAPWTFTTGTKA
+411 CRAVAPWTLASGTKA

>member
-1 MTEKATTANT
+1 
-11 VTTAPSVMSAPTH
+11 
-24 AGAQPS
+24 
-30 RQEGSMDSFD
+30 MDSFD

-101 DSNSDIDVADEFEDL
+101 DSNSDVDVADEFEDL

-123 FPPRHSSSSYSDAQQ
+123 FPPRHSSSYSDAQQ

-186 PNLPVEDV
+186 PNLSVEDV
-194 GTCTEENLADSSEN
+194 GTAASTGGEILADSSEN
-208 EEDIFTREVSS
+208 ADIFTREVSS
-219 SVDDDDWR
+219 SVDDEDWR

-255 VVSGGSVVSDARS
+255 VVSGGSVVSDAS
-268 DAVVVAAAAA
+268 DAVVVAAAAS

-289 SLDAGSI
+289 SFDAGSI
-296 DHRLHGPHI
+296 DHRLHAPHI

-310 YADDHTRVQGPSNS
+310 YADDHTRVHVPSNS

-331 DSLLEDVSR
+331 DSLTEDVSR
-340 LTGENDRLRAEL
+340 LTAENDRLRAEL
-352 AAVAAELT
+352 ASVTAELT

-372 VVRDGDVLRRQTDT
+372 VVRAGDVLRRQTDT
-386 HLTESAVWKHSSEN
+386 HLAESAVWKHSSEN

-411 CRAVAPWTFTTGTKA
+411 CRAVAPWTFTSGTKA